1 MSKFIYDFLGM
12 SVESLD
18 FSKLNIDIVRA
29 INLKK
34 KLTKSYRT
42 KKFKKLISLILN
54 KGYNLREPD
63 TFYYMQHKS
72 SDESYRKTGED
83 IFQSL
88 TKELNIR

>member
-1 MSKFIYDFLGM
+1 M

-63 TFYYMQHKS
+63 TFYYMKHKS

-88 TKELNIR
+88 TKEFNIR